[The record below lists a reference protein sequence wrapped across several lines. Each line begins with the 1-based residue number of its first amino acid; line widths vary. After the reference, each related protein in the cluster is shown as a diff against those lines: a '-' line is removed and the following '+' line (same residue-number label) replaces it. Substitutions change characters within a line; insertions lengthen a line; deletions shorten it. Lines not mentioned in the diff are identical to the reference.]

1 MYIILLININPYLV
15 FRKRPP
21 GI

>member
-1 MYIILLININPYLV
+1 VDIILLININSYLV